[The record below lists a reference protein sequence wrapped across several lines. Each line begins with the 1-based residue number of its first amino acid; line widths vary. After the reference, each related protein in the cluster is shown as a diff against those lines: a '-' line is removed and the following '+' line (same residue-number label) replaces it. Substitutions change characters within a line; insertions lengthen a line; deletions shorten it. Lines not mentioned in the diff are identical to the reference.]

1 MTAALA
7 RDPRPARPSELQTP
21 GILDAGAI
29 AASAIHCLL
38 LELKTW
44 PKPGLVSHV
53 DPGSHNDMDASTFRA
68 SAAAIAPYLHALA
81 DAGARGC
88 RMGRLRIIGLDAEA
102 AMLAA
107 TSGVNTHRGAIFG
120 MGLLCAAAGARAG
133 GRVDPGLS
141 LGAVVSRLWGRDILN
156 GPVPLHS
163 HGDGARRRFG
173 AGGAR
178 MEAAEGF
185 PSVYEVG
192 LPALRKAA
200 LDAPDDAEAARVEA
214 CFALIAALEDTNL
227 LHRAG
232 LPGLRFA
239 RRTAR
244 RFLDQGGVSRPGW
257 RERARAVHKDFIA
270 RWLSPGGSADLLA
283 MTLFVEANERR
294 SR

>member
-102 AMLAA
+102 
-107 TSGVNTHRGAIFG
+107 S
-120 MGLLCAAAGARAG
+120 GLLNDLYN
-133 GRVDPGLS
+133 RV
-141 LGAVVSRLWGRDILN
+141 
-156 GPVPLHS
+156 
-163 HGDGARRRFG
+163 
-173 AGGAR
+173 
-178 MEAAEGF
+178 
-185 PSVYEVG
+185 EV
-192 LPALRKAA
+192 
-200 LDAPDDAEAARVEA
+200 DAERMGRLLCLFELT
-214 CFALIAALEDTNL
+214 FADPATMRPAIAGSPVYLAMAMDADRRLRLKPQNL
-227 LHRAG
+227 LLN
-232 LPGLRFA
+232 LPLA
-239 RRTAR
+239 RT
-244 RFLDQGGVSRPGW
+244 Q
-257 RERARAVHKDFIA
+257 
-270 RWLSPGGSADLLA
+270 
-283 MTLFVEANERR
+283 
-294 SR
+294 